1 MSVSHTL
8 QSRLADMRPSEA
20 EVARRLLRDLGL
32 VAEKS
37 LREVAAGC
45 QTSDTTVVRTCRAA
59 GFDGFQDLKYH
70 VLRELTAGGEMKPI
84 SHGEGYYES
93 DIAASVAAADSTQDE
108 AAALLRSASRVV
120 LAGIG
125 ASHGVALILT
135 DVLFTMRKQ
144 ALPIHDAQMA
154 GFAFTPPVAGL
165 VLIAISHS
173 GETQFPLRVV
183 WEAKKVGVKSIGL
196 TNEPGSELAR
206 AVDVLLPTQTVE
218 RPAGS
223 FAIAPRICQL
233 AVLDRLLTRVR
244 EHKLESKRPNG
255 IKKQL

>member
-45 QTSDTTVVRTCRAA
+45 QTSDATVVRACRAA

-70 VLRELTAGGEMKPI
+70 VLRELTGGGEMKPAAN
-84 SHGEGYYES
+84 GEGHYS
-93 DIAASVAAADSTQDE
+93 GDIAASVSAAGSVLDE
-108 AAALLRSASRVV
+108 AAKLLRGASRVV
-120 LAGIG
+120 LAGVG
-125 ASHGVALILT
+125 ASHGIALILT

-154 GFAFTPPVAGL
+154 EFAFTPPVAGL

-173 GETQFPLRVV
+173 GETQFPLHSVL
-183 WEAKKVGVKSIGL
+183 EAKKAGVKTIGL

-218 RPAGS
+218 RPTGS

-244 EHKLESKRPNG
+244 EQNRTKGMK
-255 IKKQL
+255 I

>member
-37 LREVAAGC
+37 LRDVAAGC
-45 QTSDTTVVRTCRAA
+45 QTSDSTVVRACRAA

-70 VLRELTAGGEMKPI
+70 VLRELTGGGEMKPA
-84 SHGEGYYES
+84 SDGEGHYGS
-93 DIAASVAAADSTQDE
+93 DIAASVSASDPALDDAAT
-108 AAALLRSASRVV
+108 LLRGASRVV
-120 LAGIG
+120 LAGVG
-125 ASHGVALILT
+125 ASHGIALILT

-173 GETQFPLRVV
+173 GETQFPLHSVL
-183 WEAKKVGVKSIGL
+183 EAKKAGVKTIGL

-244 EHKLESKRPNG
+244 EQKLKQKRTKG
-255 IKKQL
+255 MKE

>member
-8 QSRLADMRPSEA
+8 QSCLAEMRPSEA
-20 EVARRLLRDLGL
+20 EVTRRLLRDLGL

-37 LREVAAGC
+37 LRDVAARC
-45 QTSDTTVVRTCRAA
+45 QTSDATVVRTCRAA

-70 VLRELTAGGEMKPI
+70 VLRELTGGGELKPVVNGE
-84 SHGEGYYES
+84 SHYGH
-93 DIAASVAAADSTQDE
+93 DIAASVLAAYSALDE
-108 AAALLRSASRVV
+108 AAALLRFASRVV
-120 LAGIG
+120 LAGAG
-125 ASHGVALILT
+125 ASHGIALILT

-154 GFAFTPPVAGL
+154 GFAFTPPVTGL

-173 GETQFPLRVV
+173 GETQFPLRAVL
-183 WEAKKVGVKSIGL
+183 EAKKAGVKSIGL

-244 EHKLESKRPNG
+244 EQKLKQKRTKG
-255 IKKQL
+255 MKK